1 MNTHPKLEGTRYEL
15 SADEKGFPEALRRI
29 PMPPEKLY
37 VIGSLDVLSI
47 EGVAIVG
54 ARKATPYG
62 RECAAKFATMLAE
75 RDIALVTGGAQ
86 GCDAAA
92 LRSCVEHGGRA
103 AVFLGGGCDVVYPSE
118 NVGLFQQ
125 VIEKG
130 GAIVSEHAWD
140 TPPLPFMFRAR
151 NRLIAG
157 QSKAVFIIE
166 AGLPSGTFS
175 TADDALESD
184 KEVFAMPG
192 PITSPVSRGANRLIY
207 QGATPIVDEEMFADQ
222 LYALFGKGA
231 LSMQP

>member
-1 MNTHPKLEGTRYEL
+1 MNTQAKLEGARYVVT
-15 SADEKGFPEALRRI
+15 ADDVMFPEALRRI

-37 VIGSLDVLSI
+37 VIGSLDALSI

-54 ARKATPYG
+54 ARKATPSG
-62 RECAAKFATMLAE
+62 RECVAKFAAMLAE
-75 RDIALVTGGAQ
+75 RDIPLVTGGAR

-92 LRSCVEHGGRA
+92 LRSCVEHDGRA
-103 AVFLGGGCDVVYPSE
+103 VVFLGGGCDVVYPSE
-118 NVGLFQQ
+118 NTGLFQQ

-130 GAIVSEHAWD
+130 GAIVSEHEWD

-151 NRLIAG
+151 NRLTAG

-207 QGATPIVDEEMFADQ
+207 QGATPIVDEETFSDQ
-222 LYALFGKGA
+222 LYALCGITA
-231 LSMQP
+231 